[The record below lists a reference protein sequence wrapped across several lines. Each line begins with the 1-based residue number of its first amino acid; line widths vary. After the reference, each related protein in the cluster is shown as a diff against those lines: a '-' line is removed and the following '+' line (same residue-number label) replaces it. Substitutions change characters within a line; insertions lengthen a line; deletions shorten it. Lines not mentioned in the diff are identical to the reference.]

1 MLNFPGEAIGGRA
14 FYYACGGACQD
25 VDRVFLYQSASL
37 TCLEIARRYSANTPP
52 RIGANRNF
60 RETGLP
66 VGRAVTDGAACLTS
80 WRGRPRPTGQ
90 DMLRMSVEDE
100 DEFEDDFFPKSGK
113 DENKAGDLRIK
124 GHCS

>member
-52 RIGANRNF
+52 RIGRNRNF
-60 RETGLP
+60 RETG
-66 VGRAVTDGAACLTS
+66 
-80 WRGRPRPTGQ
+80 Q
-90 DMLRMSVEDE
+90 DMLRVSGEDE